1 MKKSILLLIFCS
13 VFILF
18 SNAQNEKSG
27 LQKLNILTIGDSN
40 GTFAYSWPQQLKKLL
55 PSSTIVNRSISG
67 NTIGFDNLE
76 KVELNTLKN
85 INRYLNESFSEI
97 GSQNNFDCIF
107 INLGTNDTKR
117 IFIDRQKEVP
127 KNLSLLIQ
135 LIKQF
140 CSDHQKQNPKICII
154 TPSPMDELK
163 VSVEKYGGGDLR
175 IQKNNKR
182 FKKVASK
189 NKVDFLDTYT
199 PLKNGFSEKTT
210 DGIHLNEK
218 AQIQL
223 STEIVN
229 YLNKK

>member
-1 MKKSILLLIFCS
+1 MKKPILLLIFCC

-18 SNAQNEKSG
+18 ANAQNEKNS

-40 GTFAYSWPQQLKKLL
+40 GTFEYSWPQQLKPLL
-55 PSSTIVNRSISG
+55 PNSTIINKSISG
-67 NTIGFDNLE
+67 NTIGFDNLD
-76 KVELNTLKN
+76 KIELNTLKN
-85 INRYLNESFSEI
+85 INHYLEEAFIKIGPQNSFD
-97 GSQNNFDCIF
+97 FIF

-117 IFIDRQKEVP
+117 IFINRQKEVS

-135 LIKQF
+135 LIKRF
-140 CSDHQKQNPKICII
+140 FKDHQKQNPEICII

-163 VSVEKYGGGDLR
+163 VNVEKYGGGDLR
-175 IQKNNKR
+175 IQKNNEQ
-182 FKKVASK
+182 FKKVAAT
-189 NKVDFLDTYT
+189 NKVGFLDTYT

-218 AQIQL
+218 AQIEL
-223 STEIVN
+223 ATEIVN